1 LQATRKDEAV
11 MMLRTCIVKIFIVA
25 LCAMSAHAQETRRP
39 LVLQEMTW
47 EEVRAYLTKNDMV
60 IIPLGST
67 EQQGPHLPL
76 GADYYEAFGIAK
88 KISEK
93 TGVIVAPF
101 VFVGYSEYHMGF
113 PGTISV
119 KTETLEQYLFECVS
133 SLIRHGFK
141 KIMFFNYHGGNN
153 IVQAKLIHRINHT
166 TPATAVA
173 VGIGGSIRKDVPPDT
188 YEKFFDWHSGLG
200 ETSLMLYLYPELV
213 RMERAEKPT
222 LKFRF
227 TKEPEKLKE
236 LFEKNP
242 AMARVWDE
250 QIGVPEST
258 GKGGASHEFSSN
270 GIWTLN
276 DVKKASAELGKKR
289 VDAMVDSISEFI
301 EEWKKH

>member
-1 LQATRKDEAV
+1 MSTRVRNILMRGILILLLGAIAFAEQPR
-11 MMLRTCIVKIFIVA
+11 RT
-25 LCAMSAHAQETRRP
+25 

-47 EEVRAYLTKNDMV
+47 EDVREYLKTNDMV

-76 GADYYEAFGIAK
+76 GNDFYEAFGIAK

-93 TGVIVAPF
+93 TGVIVAPLA
-101 VFVGYSEYHMGF
+101 FVGYSEYHMGF
-113 PGTISV
+113 PGTVSV

-133 SLIRHGFK
+133 SLIHHGFK

-173 VGIGGSIRKDVPPDT
+173 IGIGGTIRKDVPPET
-188 YEKFFDWHSGLG
+188 YEKFFDWHAGLG
-200 ETSLMLYLYPELV
+200 ETSILLYLHPELV
-213 RMERAEKPT
+213 RMERAENPKLT
-222 LKFRF
+222 FRF

-250 QIGVPEST
+250 WIGVPEVT

-276 DVKKASAELGKKR
+276 DVKKSNAELGKKR
-289 VDAMVDSISEFI
+289 VEAMVDSVAEFI
-301 EEWKKH
+301 EEWKKAGSAR

>member
-1 LQATRKDEAV
+1 MPVL
-11 MMLRTCIVKIFIVA
+11 
-25 LCAMSAHAQETRRP
+25 LCTVTAFAQEARRP

-47 EEVRAYLTKNDMV
+47 EDVREYLKTHDMV

-76 GADYYEAFGIAK
+76 GTDFYEAFGIAK

-93 TGVIVAPF
+93 TGVIVAPL
-101 VFVGYSEYHMGF
+101 VFAAYSEYHMGF
-113 PGTISV
+113 PGTVSV

-166 TPATAVA
+166 TSATAMA
-173 VGIGGSIRKDVPPDT
+173 IGIGGTIRKDVPPET
-188 YEKFFDWHSGLG
+188 YEKFFDWHAGLG
-200 ETSLMLYLYPELV
+200 ETSILLYLHPELV
-213 RMERAEKPT
+213 RMERAENPK
-222 LKFRF
+222 LKFAF
-227 TKEPEKLKE
+227 TKEPHKLKE

-242 AMARVWDE
+242 AMAKVWDE
-250 QIGVPEST
+250 WIGVPEAT

-276 DVKKASAELGKKR
+276 DVKKSNAQLGKKR
-289 VDAMVDSISEFI
+289 VDVMVDSIAEFI
-301 EEWKKH
+301 EEWKKSGNMR